1 MYNVSYNVSQHDR
14 EWSHWSRRNV
24 PSDEWLSDKP
34 KKYARSNNRFAPIEK
49 TESFRWKIK
58 KKYHRADKAPH
69 TESTFQRYYARSICR
84 TFSGKTGTG
93 RCIWREW
100 FRREVNRAE
109 FTIAQHPIHMAYQSL
124 TMLVFPSQNLL
135 RARTGQTV
143 SPDLSSCVTCMW
155 SVLYLAFENF
165 TFRE

>member
-1 MYNVSYNVSQHDR
+1 
-14 EWSHWSRRNV
+14 
-24 PSDEWLSDKP
+24 
-34 KKYARSNNRFAPIEK
+34 
-49 TESFRWKIK
+49 
-58 KKYHRADKAPH
+58 
-69 TESTFQRYYARSICR
+69 
-84 TFSGKTGTG
+84 
-93 RCIWREW
+93 
-100 FRREVNRAE
+100 
-109 FTIAQHPIHMAYQSL
+109 MAYQSL